1 MHVDEDMKNT
11 DNSLSS
17 LKGKT
22 SALLSFRS
30 AKLSSCFSVFYRF
43 RSLVLFDFS
52 LTLLFYFVSFMFLFL
67 PPGPSLFF
75 CSCFV
80 QVANGKKSTTSLCT
94 VLFLVSFTLLAPS
107 NTASLG
113 QILGHEQMYLRQQ
126 EFKIAQIMLYTMV
139 L

>member
-1 MHVDEDMKNT
+1 M
-11 DNSLSS
+11 
-17 LKGKT
+17 
-22 SALLSFRS
+22 
-30 AKLSSCFSVFYRF
+30 
-43 RSLVLFDFS
+43 LFDFS

-80 QVANGKKSTTSLCT
+80 QVANEKKSTTSLCT

-126 EFKIAQIMLYTMV
+126 EFKIAQIMLYIMV